1 MEFVSLFTALGLF
14 LAAILNLILFFKI
27 WGMTNNISL
36 MVEHTA
42 ELLANVKNLQK
53 NVVIICKAVEN
64 QGSDETETQ
73 VNMKADADLET
84 T

>member
-1 MEFVSLFTALGLF
+1 MEFGFVF
-14 LAAILNLILFFKI
+14 LALVFLGVFLNTMFFIKI
-27 WGMTNNISL
+27 MGMTNNISL

-42 ELLANVKNLQK
+42 ELLAYVKNLQK
-53 NVVIICKAVEN
+53 NVVIICKVVEN